1 MLAVEQQFI
10 ALVEPSLAP
19 EHLTPLSTISM
30 TQSATIE
37 TPVQDQNLQIQ
48 ELAIV
53 LGAQN
58 FKPTLLNPDSLT
70 VAGIIPADWELARN
84 PVVTPQVAQLSFKNG
99 VNFLAQG
106 NVLTLSEGIR
116 PGQDVQ
122 IPGIAQQYMS
132 KMENAGYRTVGISPK
147 VLIGFPGGTEDVA
160 RQFIVNQLIAPGP
173 WREVGTKPMQ
183 AKVEFSY
190 ALDRCF
196 LNLSIVEARI
206 AQNEKPTIPAI
217 LFNSNFAYTL
227 PADNPAQAVQMA
239 HQRIQAWTEDWKF
252 FQELVQ
258 QRFLSQLGQS
268 QSIFRS

>member
-1 MLAVEQQFI
+1 
-10 ALVEPSLAP
+10 
-19 EHLTPLSTISM
+19 M

-70 VAGIIPADWELARN
+70 VAGIIPSDWELARN

-116 PGQDVQ
+116 PGQNVQ
-122 IPGIAQQYMS
+122 IPSIAQQYMS

-147 VLIGFPGGTEDVA
+147 VLMGFPGGNEDVA

-173 WREVGTKPMQ
+173 WQEVGTKPMQ

-190 ALDRCF
+190 ALDRCV

-206 AQNEKPTIPAI
+206 AQKEKPTIPAI
-217 LFNSNFAYTL
+217 LFNSTFAYTL
-227 PADNPAQAVQMA
+227 PADNPVQAVQVA
-239 HQRIQAWTEDWKF
+239 QQRIQAWTEDWKF

>member
-1 MLAVEQQFI
+1 
-10 ALVEPSLAP
+10 
-19 EHLTPLSTISM
+19 M
-30 TQSATIE
+30 TQSATLGS
-37 TPVQDQNLQIQ
+37 PVSDQNLQIQ

-58 FKPTLLNPDSLT
+58 FKPTLLNPDALT
-70 VAGIIPADWELARN
+70 VAGIIPSGWELARQ

-116 PGQDVQ
+116 PGQDLQ

-147 VLIGFPGGTEDVA
+147 VLIGFPGGTEDTA
-160 RQFIVNQLIAPGP
+160 RQFIVEQLIAPGP

-190 ALDRCF
+190 PLDRCF

-206 AQNEKPTIPAI
+206 AQQDKPTIPAL
-217 LFNSNFAYTL
+217 LFNSNFTYNL
-227 PADNPAQAVQMA
+227 PADNPPQALQIAQ
-239 HQRIQAWTEDWKF
+239 QRIMAWMEDWKF
-252 FQELVQ
+252 FQEVVQ

-268 QSIFRS
+268 QSVFR